1 MYIIYIYINQGVQY
15 LPVHMKLH
23 FNVIIF
29 GYNDIKT
36 WEIDPVVNFD
46 VNKLALKVD
55 ILQQP
60 EFIYLYLYIYI
71 HTHIFIYLFFGC
83 HQPLL

>member
-1 MYIIYIYINQGVQY
+1 
-15 LPVHMKLH
+15 MKLH

-60 EFIYLYLYIYI
+60 ESIYLATNHSYK
-71 HTHIFIYLFFGC
+71 
-83 HQPLL
+83 HQQHLLDATRWKLHCFP